1 MNYSFISYLK
11 EKMYK
16 FSLNESLKNHTSMK
30 VGGPADVYI
39 EVESIECLCDVL
51 KNAKKYNVPF
61 FLIGNGT
68 NLIVSDEGFRGVIVK
83 LSGDFKKINVNGNVL
98 TCGAGVKL
106 IDACKF
112 ALNNSLSGLEFAYGI
127 PGSCGGAIY
136 MNAGAY
142 GGEMRD
148 IVKCVHCI
156 DDNYNEIC
164 LSPKDCS
171 FSYRKS
177 IFSENSMI
185 ISSIELSLCDG
196 NFEEIKNKMDIIMK
210 KRIDKQPLDF
220 PNAGSIFKRPSGHFV
235 GPLIEQ
241 CGLKGFSIGD
251 ASVSTKHTG
260 FIVNNGNA
268 SCNDV
273 MLLINKIQSDVYNKF
288 KINLDVEPIYLS
300 SKEQDYL
307 STNFLN
313 RNDFDY
319 RPINQEFR
327 SNI

>member
-1 MNYSFISYLK
+1 
-11 EKMYK
+11 MYK
-16 FSLNESLKNHTSMK
+16 FSLNELLKNHTSMK
-30 VGGPADVYI
+30 VGGPADIYI
-39 EVESIECLCDVL
+39 EVDSIMCLCDVL
-51 KNAKKYNVPF
+51 KTAKKYNLPF

-68 NLIVSDEGFRGVIVK
+68 NLIVSDAGFRGVVVK
-83 LSGDFKKINVNGNVL
+83 LSGEFKKINVNGNIL
-98 TCGAGVKL
+98 TCGAGLKL

-142 GGEMRD
+142 GGEMKD
-148 IVKCVHCI
+148 IVRCVHCV
-156 DDNYNEIC
+156 DNNYNEVC
-164 LSPKDCS
+164 LSPEDCN

-177 IFSENSMI
+177 VFSENNMI
-185 ISSIELSLCDG
+185 ISSVELSLDIG
-196 NFEEIKNKMDIIMK
+196 SFEEIENKMDNIMK
-210 KRIDKQPLDF
+210 RRIDKQPLDF
-220 PNAGSIFKRPSGHFV
+220 PNAGSIFKRPSGYYV

-268 SCNDV
+268 SCDDV

-288 KINLDVEPIYLS
+288 KIHLDVEPIYLS
-300 SKEQDYL
+300 SKEQNYL
-307 STNFLN
+307 GANFLN
-313 RNDFDY
+313 HDNFNY
-319 RPINQEFR
+319 CPINQEFR
-327 SNI
+327 RNI